1 MSKPKNEK
9 SKFSMRKLIY
19 NDKYLIIIS
28 VICAICIWI
37 ATSMNLSPET
47 TKTISVPVTV
57 DFSGSVTEEL
67 GIKCYGDES
76 FNVDVTV
83 KAKKYIAKDISSED
97 LNVQLQTNI
106 VTTVGTH
113 EVPISVSAG
122 ENADF
127 SVESYYPSVYTAYF
141 DVPEEEEMEIQLNYS
156 TNDYIADGYVGG
168 ENLLNESSVIVSG
181 PQTYVSRVSKV
192 TADVAIKNK
201 LKETVTINIEPKA
214 VDVYGNSVDYISLKY
229 GSEKIT
235 LTIPVLK
242 VEQLTPNVTITDAPT
257 SVDLSKLSIDYSVK
271 SIKAGVMEA
280 AGIKAAELGE
290 IKMSSLR
297 VGENKFTFDTGQL
310 DGITVLDDTDKVTVT
325 VTVPSDYTSKDVDI
339 TASGVKLNNVP
350 DGYTAKVVSLNAD
363 SVTVIGPEKAIDS
376 VKSKNVIVSCDL
388 TTKKGSTVQTG
399 NHQYKLTVVV
409 SGVDGVWIYGTYT
422 ANVSI
427 TKS

>member
-28 VICAICIWI
+28 VLCAICIWI

-201 LKETVTINIEPKA
+201 LKETATINIEPKA

-427 TKS
+427 TKG

>member
-28 VICAICIWI
+28 VLCAICIWI

-201 LKETVTINIEPKA
+201 LKETATINIEPKA

-339 TASGVKLNNVP
+339 MASGVKLNNVP

>member
-28 VICAICIWI
+28 VLCAICIWI

-201 LKETVTINIEPKA
+201 LKETATINIEPKA

-422 ANVSI
+422 ANVNI

>member
-156 TNDYIADGYVGG
+156 TKDYIADGYVGG

-201 LKETVTINIEPKA
+201 LKETATINIEPKA

>member
-1 MSKPKNEK
+1 MSKPKHEK

-28 VICAICIWI
+28 VLCAICIWI

-83 KAKKYIAKDISSED
+83 KAKKYLAKDISSED

-156 TNDYIADGYVGG
+156 TKDYIADGYVGG

-201 LKETVTINIEPKA
+201 LKETATINIEPKA

-422 ANVSI
+422 ANVNI

>member
-28 VICAICIWI
+28 VLCAICIWI

-201 LKETVTINIEPKA
+201 LKETATINIEPKA